1 VTSTQAPHDARH
13 ESWHEGGGEIQPPSS
28 IWLSHHW
35 SDDEGRCAHIGGR
48 LVCRRCLVL
57 YPVAL
62 VAAVAAAAGLRWP
75 ASLDV
80 VLLWLLPLPAVLDFV
95 ADNLAVVRHSP
106 RRQVVVTALLGVSL
120 GVAYSRYLDHT
131 GDSLVWSVVAT
142 YGVICLVAALA
153 RVRRPAPPT

>member
-1 VTSTQAPHDARH
+1 VTSTQVPQDAGR
-13 ESWHEGGGEIQPPSS
+13 ESWHDVGRAAQPQNS

-75 ASLDV
+75 TSLDV

-120 GVAYSRYLDHT
+120 GVASSRYLHHA

-142 YGVICLVAALA
+142 YGLICLVAALA
-153 RVRRPAPPT
+153 RVRRPAPPA